1 MKYTPQDLL
10 QIYMNGSMT
19 EEAQDAFNRLM
30 SEDPQFSETVTNAM
44 AERMGPVPE
53 ESVNQISSR
62 LDAKI
67 ESIWVKNQPSK
78 MTQLFK
84 MVFKGTFAVVIAG
97 VVIYSA
103 SVLWPKLLALFPQI
117 DLSASNSLSTSAPP
131 AKLAPPV
138 MIAPQGGFSDNAAS
152 AKAIPTLAP
161 KVVKV
166 AAAKQGIAP
175 TAVPTAYNPSYGT
188 QVGDSIRLAVDTDK
202 TQAVIVTVLNPSGYL
217 VRHLYQGLW
226 VAGNHFVD
234 WNGKDDL
241 SRSVSPGNYT
251 IVVQAGDKKMSG
263 IVTIK

>member
-1 MKYTPQDLL
+1 MKYTPEDLL
-10 QIYMNGSMT
+10 KIYMNSSMT
-19 EEAQDAFNRLM
+19 EEAQEAFDRLM
-30 SEDPQFSETVTNAM
+30 SDDPQFSETVTNAM

-62 LDAKI
+62 LDAKV

-78 MTQLFK
+78 MERLLRAAL
-84 MVFKGTFAVVIAG
+84 KGTLAVVISG
-97 VVIYSA
+97 FVIYSA

-117 DLSASNSLSTSAPP
+117 DLSASNSLSTFAPP
-131 AKLAPPV
+131 AKLAPPAIV
-138 MIAPQGGFSDNAAS
+138 SPGSGFADSSAS
-152 AKAIPTLAP
+152 VKAVPTLAP

-166 AAAKQGIAP
+166 AAVKHAAIP
-175 TAVPTAYNPSYGT
+175 TAAPTAYNPGYGT

-202 TQAVIVTVLNPSGYL
+202 TETVMVTVLNPSGYL
-217 VRHLYQGLW
+217 MRHLYQGLW

-241 SRSVSPGNYT
+241 GRSVPPGNYT
-251 IVVQAGDKKMSG
+251 IVVQAGAKKMSG

>member
-19 EEAQDAFNRLM
+19 EEAQEAFDRLM

-62 LDAKI
+62 LDAKV

-78 MTQLFK
+78 MAQLLRV
-84 MVFKGTFAVVIAG
+84 VFKGTLAVVISG
-97 VVIYSA
+97 FVIYSA

-117 DLSASNSLSTSAPP
+117 DLSASNSLSTFAPP
-131 AKLAPPV
+131 AKLAPPAIV
-138 MIAPQGGFSDNAAS
+138 SPQGGFSSNVAS
-152 AKAIPTLAP
+152 AKGIPTLAP
-161 KVVKV
+161 KVVK
-166 AAAKQGIAP
+166 AAVKYAAAP
-175 TAVPTAYNPSYGT
+175 TAVPAANPGYGT

-202 TQAVIVTVLNPSGYL
+202 TQTVMVTVLNPMGVL

-241 SRSVSPGNYT
+241 GRSVSPGNYT
-251 IVVQAGDKKMSG
+251 IVVQTGDKKMSG
-263 IVTIK
+263 VVTIK

>member
-1 MKYTPQDLL
+1 MKYTPEDLL
-10 QIYMNGSMT
+10 QVYMNGSMT
-19 EEAQDAFNRLM
+19 EEAQEAFDHFM
-30 SEDPQFSETVTNAM
+30 SEDPHFSETVTNAM

-53 ESVNQISSR
+53 ESVSQISAR

-67 ESIWVKNQPSK
+67 ESIWVKNQPSQ
-78 MTQLFK
+78 TARLFR
-84 MVFKGTFAVVIAG
+84 MIFKGTLAVLIAG
-97 VVIYSA
+97 VLIYSV
-103 SVLWPKLLALFPQI
+103 SVLWPKLLAMFPQI

-131 AKLAPPV
+131 AKLAPPAI
-138 MIAPQGGFSDNAAS
+138 MSPQGSGTVAV
-152 AKAIPTLAP
+152 KPIPTLAP
-161 KVVKV
+161 KVVAVKHV
-166 AAAKQGIAP
+166 AAP
-175 TAVPTAYNPSYGT
+175 TAVPTAYNPGYGT

-202 TQAVIVTVLNPSGYL
+202 TQTVMVTVLSPAGGL

-241 SRSVSPGNYT
+241 GRTVSPGNYT